1 MNPATTSHFFWRR
14 LASSAIFAAAC
25 AIAGCGS
32 SGTEAVPV
40 TNRAEVFSPVVTK
53 VVFEM
58 AYAPG
63 AEPWMEGFGGSTRGF
78 LLMERNALRLFSGPE
93 KILEIP
99 TSLDQMAK
107 LDDVT
112 QTDFTS
118 QDLLDIA
125 AKHRSKVSAGNT
137 AAYYFLWVNGYF
149 SKDGQR
155 NNAVLG
161 VSVGDSGVIA
171 VFKPALQ
178 ENLDALVTST
188 DTPAEKL
195 RLAADSRLVEQMVML
210 HELGHAVGLVND
222 GLPMS
227 TEHQDADHGHH
238 CSNPNC
244 LMYWMNSRFNSVRQF
259 VTTRM
264 TSGESAVF
272 DDACLAD
279 AAAYGK

>member
-1 MNPATTSHFFWRR
+1 M
-14 LASSAIFAAAC
+14 
-25 AIAGCGS
+25 G
-32 SGTEAVPV
+32 
-40 TNRAEVFSPVVTK
+40 
-53 VVFEM
+53 
-58 AYAPG
+58 
-63 AEPWMEGFGGSTRGF
+63 GFGGAERGF
-78 LLMERNALRLFSGPE
+78 LLMERNALRLFNDSN
-93 KILEIP
+93 KTLEIP
-99 TSLDQMAK
+99 SSVDQMAR

-112 QTDFTS
+112 KTDFTT

-125 AKHRSKVSAGNT
+125 VKHRTQISAGNT
-137 AAYYFLWVNGYF
+137 AAYYFIWVNGYY

-178 ENLDALVTST
+178 DNLDTLVGPIDSPADKLAL
-188 DTPAEKL
+188 AIN
-195 RLAADSRLVEQMVML
+195 SRLIEQMVML

-227 TEHQDADHGHH
+227 AKHQDDGHGHH

-259 VTTRM
+259 VTTHI
-264 TSGESAVF
+264 TSDASSVF

-279 AAAYGK
+279 AAAFGT